1 MTKCFHVNKE
11 YAYVDG
17 KGNIQRNQMCKACYV
32 DWVVQLEIAVK
43 KKLKKDPNYW
53 REPVKE
59 KVNLNYL
66 PSTIKRKMI

>member
-1 MTKCFHVNKE
+1 MKKCHHENKT

-43 KKLKKDPNYW
+43 KKLKKDPDYW
-53 REPVKE
+53 RVPVKE
-59 KVNLNYL
+59 KVDLNCL
-66 PSTIKRKMI
+66 PSTIKRPMI